1 MNCHYCEKEC
11 LKVSN
16 EFQRCLPCKTD
27 YLNHGHIIH
36 MYARIN
42 NKSYCL
48 EFMNGVYEYP
58 ARIWDGIPTEYN
70 NGAQI
75 IVKLTTQPD
84 ITPKNICAKLKTI
97 LTFS

>member
-11 LKVSN
+11 LRIS
-16 EFQRCLPCKTD
+16 ERFSRCLPCKTD
-27 YLNHGHIIH
+27 YINHGHIIH

-48 EFMNGVYEYP
+48 EFRNGIYDHP
-58 ARIWDGIPTEYN
+58 ARIWDGMPTEYN
-70 NGAQI
+70 TGAQVI
-75 IVKLTTQPD
+75 IKLKYRPD
-84 ITPKNICAKLKTI
+84 ITPSNIVEKLRTI